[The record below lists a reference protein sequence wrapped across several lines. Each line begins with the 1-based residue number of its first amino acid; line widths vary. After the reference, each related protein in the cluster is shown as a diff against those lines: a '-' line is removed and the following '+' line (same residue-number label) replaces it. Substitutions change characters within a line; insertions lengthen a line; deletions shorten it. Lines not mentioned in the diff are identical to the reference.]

1 MVPFSIGKQDIMF
14 WISPFFCASNFGAVP
29 TFQLASP
36 NESLCLINFG
46 DADKDTYQ
54 DNSLFG

>member
-1 MVPFSIGKQDIMF
+1 MF

-54 DNSLFG
+54 DNSLFGW